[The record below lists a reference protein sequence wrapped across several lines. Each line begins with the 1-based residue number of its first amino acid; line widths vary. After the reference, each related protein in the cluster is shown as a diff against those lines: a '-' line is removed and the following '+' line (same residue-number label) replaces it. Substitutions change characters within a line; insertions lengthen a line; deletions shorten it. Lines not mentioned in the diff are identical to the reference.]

1 MPIAEESARH
11 RGSPVYTNA
20 AMKTGYPWRVKGITP
35 QARETAREAARR
47 HGLSVG
53 EWLNAVIIDSAIAE
67 GVAPARDLP
76 GMSEVRGRDPEFEE
90 EPRPRRRKYCEH
102 SYRHGDE
109 ARSGAAQEDLQA
121 IKERLDALAQFGR
134 CGNPDGSDTGPA
146 KPKTSSSAGPAGCGE
161 PRPAAPEGANPL
173 DQALLEIADRQRA
186 LDAQPAPV
194 RSDAPRA
201 STQDHGGANRPSRN
215 FERSDKRGSGE
226 VDPEFQELRRDL
238 RGVVKASGVDRL
250 SLLEQRIAAM
260 GEAPQ
265 PRRQG
270 ENAQDLDHVI
280 GKLDNEV
287 RRLELERSGLVE
299 ARQLENRI
307 AELIQKVDASDARL
321 AQIEAIRW
329 NLAELLAR
337 VENQPQLE
345 CGSATALPAVNSLK
359 QEVMRTQGSLQAVNG
374 TLGKVVERLS
384 TIETGIRS
392 AVAPAAAAA
401 REPRRSEERLTSPA
415 PIPATAPADQ
425 PAPIPALPALTP
437 AAGRGPRPAAAA
449 SAPRPAAAAN
459 APKRAASNSPK
470 PFSAASVPKPPPDI
484 EPPAPAARPAI
495 SPKPQNS
502 GWRDSA
508 ALKPQRAVSA
518 AAEPPI
524 GPRPI
529 EPKLPPNEPL
539 EPGRSPFHAPA
550 ASPAER
556 IAASEASLGPA
567 RLSVPESGPK
577 PDFIAAARRAAQAA
591 NASFG
596 HKASDE
602 STGIVGGP
610 VSAIAKRVRSLLVF
624 AGVALIVVASLR
636 IGMNL
641 FGGHRDESTP
651 PVEAMQAAP
660 AGDDSPSAPAESAA
674 GSTAAVVAAQS
685 SDNEPPVPSAPPPS
699 VDGRSDA
706 RSGGKPGPV
715 ATADAVV
722 ATRPAANR
730 KSRSS
735 AGAEPALEAAAS
747 TGTVRPAGLGPSS
760 IPAAAVRPDPAPVQA
775 PPGDDLPA
783 GIGSNRLRAAA
794 AGGDPAAQYEVA
806 VRFAEGRGIPQN
818 LPAAAQWFERAARQG
833 LPQAQFRLGA
843 IYERGIGIK
852 KDRESAQR
860 FYLAA
865 AEAGNARAMHNLGVL
880 YAEGM
885 DGKPDYANAAVW
897 FRNASEY
904 GIADS
909 QYNLGV
915 LDALGM
921 GIAADLGEACK
932 LFALAARGNDKDAV
946 KKRDEIGARLDPSS
960 LAAARAA
967 VAGWSPKVEPEAATT
982 VKAPPGGWDDAA
994 PPHKR

>member
-1 MPIAEESARH
+1 
-11 RGSPVYTNA
+11 
-20 AMKTGYPWRVKGITP
+20 MKTGYPWRVKGIRP

-76 GMSEVRGRDPEFEE
+76 GMHEGRSRDPEFEE
-90 EPRPRRRKYCEH
+90 EPGPRRRKYCEH
-102 SYRHGDE
+102 SYRHGDA

-134 CGNPDGSDTGPA
+134 YGSPDGSDTGLA
-146 KPKTSSSAGPAGCGE
+146 KPKTGSSAGSAGRGE
-161 PRPAAPEGANPL
+161 PGPAAPEGANSL

-201 STQDHGGANRPSRN
+201 STQDYGGANRPSRN
-215 FERSDKRGSGE
+215 FERSDKRESAK

-238 RGVVKASGVDRL
+238 HGVVKASGVDRL

-270 ENAQDLDHVI
+270 ENAHDLEHVI

-287 RRLELERSGLVE
+287 RRLELERSGLVA

-307 AELIQKVDASDARL
+307 AELIQKVDASDSRL

-337 VENQPQLE
+337 VENQPKLE

-384 TIETGIRS
+384 TIETGIRG
-392 AVAPAAAAA
+392 AMAPAAAAA

-415 PIPATAPADQ
+415 PIPATAPAEQ
-425 PAPIPALPALTP
+425 SAPIPAPPAPTR
-437 AAGRGPRPAAAA
+437 AAG
-449 SAPRPAAAAN
+449 SAPRPAAPSS
-459 APKRAASNSPK
+459 APKSAAPSNARKPFAAAS
-470 PFSAASVPKPPPDI
+470 KPPPDAA
-484 EPPAPAARPAI
+484 PLAPAARPAVP
-495 SPKPQNS
+495 PKPQNS

-508 ALKPQRAVSA
+508 ALKPQRAVPA
-518 AAEPPI
+518 MAEPPI
-524 GPRPI
+524 GSRPI

-556 IAASEASLGPA
+556 IAASGASLGPA

-602 STGIVGGP
+602 STGIGGGS
-610 VSAIAKRVRSLLVF
+610 VSAIAKRVRSLFVV
-624 AGVALIVVASLR
+624 AGIALMVVASLR

-641 FGGHRDESTP
+641 FGVHRDESAP

-660 AGDDSPSAPAESAA
+660 AGEDSSPAAAESAA

-685 SDNEPPVPSAPPPS
+685 SDKEPPVPSAPPPS

-706 RSGGKPGPV
+706 RSGGKPVPV

-747 TGTVRPAGLGPSS
+747 TGTVRPASLGPSS
-760 IPAAAVRPDPAPVQA
+760 IPAAAARPDPAPVQ
-775 PPGDDLPA
+775 PPSGDDLPA
-783 GIGSNRLRAAA
+783 GLSSNRLRAAA

-818 LPAAAQWFERAARQG
+818 LSAAAQWFERAARQG
-833 LPQAQFRLGA
+833 LPQAEFRLGA

-897 FRNASEY
+897 FRNAAEY

-915 LDALGM
+915 LYALGM
-921 GIAADLGEACK
+921 GIAADLGEAYK

-960 LAAARAA
+960 LAGARAA
-967 VAGWSPKVEPEAATT
+967 VAGWSPKAEPEAATT

-994 PPHKR
+994 PPHRR